1 LIKSISLIRRKAGVT
16 PEEFRRH
23 YEEVHAPP
31 ALTCLPGLKK
41 YVRNYVVG
49 DVFGAP
55 ADFDVA
61 SEFWYESADDVKAS
75 LAFYHSPAGQVLRD
89 DELLFMDKD
98 SIRACR
104 VVECGGE
111 VAG

>member
-1 LIKSISLIRRKAGVT
+1 MIKSISLIRRKAGVT

-23 YEEVHAPP
+23 YEEVHAPL

-75 LAFYHSPAGQVLRD
+75 LAFYHSPAGQVLPVR
-89 DELLFMDKD
+89 ERISASNGKYCVR
-98 SIRACR
+98 IPKNHACTP
-104 VVECGGE
+104 CT
-111 VAG
+111 

>member
-1 LIKSISLIRRKAGVT
+1 MIKSISLIRRKAGLT
-16 PEEFRRH
+16 HEELMRH
-23 YEEVHAPP
+23 YEEVHAPL
-31 ALTCLPGLKK
+31 ALTCLPGLRK

-55 ADFDVA
+55 ADFDVV
-61 SEFWYESADDVKAS
+61 SEFWYASADDVKAS

-89 DELLFMDKD
+89 DELLFMEKE

-104 VVECGGE
+104 FVEHGGE
-111 VAG
+111 VV